1 MNAPA
6 SIEALLASLQP
17 REAASHDFR
26 PRAFR
31 AWVADLP
38 LANAAE
44 TGRRIHAALL
54 EMNRTRLPADE
65 RLELLRLLERPV
77 EDVTAAV
84 CRHFVGRPLPLPERG
99 RKAAR
104 VAIELARQMALGFE
118 LAAREAAR
126 GRGSRLAASA
136 AHGAL
141 EQLGRALLAA
151 YQAYAPPPPGLW
163 RSLHRV
169 YGLAEAHGLAA
180 LPVGSPG
187 RRATDATATAGAAYK
202 RLLLL
207 SLACPYRMRQ
217 GEVRAVYDALAEWA
231 VDARLEPLG
240 DPLAQ
245 EGLFVVHLD
254 SDAPPCYR
262 ALDRAACTPASCRVL
277 DAAPLG
283 ERLRT
288 ALSSLREEGD
298 EPRMAAGGRL
308 TAPLLRKLALSWGVM
323 PRRGFARAASRTP
336 ADVLVGLSAIHQR
349 LRRER
354 APATEKGAETPP
366 QPVPGI
372 EAVISGRARFETGA
386 PGDGG
391 VPDVWDLA
399 FDAAPPSGSP
409 RMVLIEEER
418 HGRGPEPEPE
428 PELPTHR
435 CRLEDI
441 SPGGYRIHCDRGG
454 ESGLQIQVGELLA
467 VREEGEARWRL
478 AAVRWAKC
486 ASAGKLDV
494 GVQVLFPDAEP
505 GYARRQEPG
514 APWVPVLIVP
524 EVPSVQQPASVLA
537 PPFALRH
544 AETVSLRD
552 LKGTAREV
560 QLTRTVENTGC
571 FAHYHYAPTE
581 RKGGGTSSGEE
592 DLDSLWEAL

>member
-1 MNAPA
+1 VNAPA

-38 LANAAE
+38 LANVAE

-126 GRGSRLAASA
+126 GRGSQLAASA

-141 EQLGRALLAA
+141 EQLGRALLAV
-151 YQAYAPPPPGLW
+151 YQAYAPPPPELW

-169 YGLAEAHGLAA
+169 YGLAEAHGLAG
-180 LPVGSPG
+180 LPAGSPG

-217 GEVRAVYDALAEWA
+217 GEVRAVYEALAEWA

-240 DPLAQ
+240 DPVRQ

-254 SDAPPCYR
+254 SDEPPRYR
-262 ALDRAACTPASCRVL
+262 SLDRAACTPASCRVL

-283 ERLRT
+283 ERLRA
-288 ALSSLREEGD
+288 ALSSLREEGE
-298 EPRMAAGGRL
+298 EPRMVTGGRL

-323 PRRGFARAASRTP
+323 PRRGFTRAASRTP

-354 APATEKGAETPP
+354 APEAAPGAEAAPR
-366 QPVPGI
+366 PVPGI
-372 EAVISGRARFETGA
+372 EAVISGRARFETSA

-399 FDAAPPSGSP
+399 FDAPPPSGSP
-409 RMVLIEEER
+409 RMVLIEEEE
-418 HGRGPEPEPE
+418 HGRRPEPE

-441 SPGGYRIHCDRGG
+441 SPGGYRIHCERGD

-467 VREEGEARWRL
+467 VREESEAHWRL

-486 ASAGKLDV
+486 LSEGRLDT

-505 GYARRQEPG
+505 GYARRKEAG
-514 APWVPVLIVP
+514 GPWVPVLIVP

-544 AETVSLRD
+544 TEVVSLRG
-552 LKGTAREV
+552 LTGEPREV
-560 QLTRTVENTGC
+560 RLTRTVENTGC
-571 FAHYHYAPTE
+571 FAHYHYAAVE
-581 RKGGGTSSGEE
+581 SEDGGTPGGD
-592 DLDSLWEAL
+592 DLDSLWQAL

>member
-6 SIEALLASLQP
+6 SIEAVLASLQP

-38 LANAAE
+38 LANVAE
-44 TGRRIHAALL
+44 TGRRVHAALL

-65 RLELLRLLERPV
+65 RLELLRMLARPV
-77 EDVTAAV
+77 EEVTAAV
-84 CRHFVGRPLPLPERG
+84 RRHFVGRPLPLPERG

-118 LAAREAAR
+118 LAAREAVR
-126 GRGSRLAASA
+126 GRGSQLAAPA

-141 EQLGRALLAA
+141 EQLGRALLTV
-151 YQAYAPPPPGLW
+151 YQAYAPPPPELW

-169 YGLAEAHGLAA
+169 YGLAEAHGLTE
-180 LPVGSPG
+180 LPASGPG
-187 RRATDATATAGAAYK
+187 RRATDVTATAGAAYK

-217 GEVRAVYDALAEWA
+217 GEVRAVYEALAEWA
-231 VDARLEPLG
+231 ADARLEPLG
-240 DPLAQ
+240 DPVRQ

-254 SDAPPCYR
+254 SDEPPRYR
-262 ALDRAACTPASCRVL
+262 SLDRAACTPASCRVL

-283 ERLRT
+283 ERLRA
-288 ALSSLREEGD
+288 ALAAVREEGD
-298 EPRMAAGGRL
+298 EPLVTGERL
-308 TAPLLRKLALSWGVM
+308 TASLLRRLVLNWGVM

-354 APATEKGAETPP
+354 TPATEKGAGTPP

-372 EAVISGRARFETGA
+372 EAVISGRAHFETGLPQA
-386 PGDGG
+386 GG

-399 FDAAPPSGSP
+399 FDAGPPSGSP
-409 RMVLIEEER
+409 RMVVIDEDREAR
-418 HGRGPEPEPE
+418 RPEPEPE
-428 PELPTHR
+428 YPVHR
-435 CRLEDI
+435 CRVEDI
-441 SPGGYRIHCDRGG
+441 SPAGYRIHCEPGG
-454 ESGLQIQVGELLA
+454 EGELQLQVGELLA
-467 VREEGEARWRL
+467 VREEGEARWQL
-478 AAVRWAKC
+478 AVVRWAKC
-486 ASAGKLDV
+486 LGAGKLDV

-505 GYARRQEPG
+505 GYARRQEAG

-524 EVPSVQQPASVLA
+524 EVPSVQQPASLLA

-544 AETVSLRD
+544 TEVVSLRG
-552 LKGTAREV
+552 LSGRPRPVRLA
-560 QLTRTVENTGC
+560 RTVENTGC
-571 FAHYHYAPTE
+571 FAHYHYAAAGGE
-581 RKGGGTSSGEE
+581 EGGTSGGED
-592 DLDSLWEAL
+592 DLDSLWGSL